1 MRDPDLVQRAERAAN
16 ALEQAWMR
24 WRVQHGLGSG
34 PQPPVSS
41 YVGYSLEEPW
51 GQARV
56 VLGVAA
62 EEAERFAA
70 VLEGHDCEGPIR
82 EGASAW
88 PEPSR
93 PTQVGTAA
101 PAWTALNGS
110 LAIPAQP
117 SASRQPDRAPS
128 VPAPYVPAQSGTG
141 QSGTGQSGNGQARN
155 GQARNGQSGDAPT
168 ADAAAAGAQPDADP
182 AGAGPEGAGL
192 AEAAGSLEPAALAE
206 PARLPE
212 PAGLPEPT
220 GSSYPAPEF
229 TVAADDLAAVQ
240 PSLPAVLGRAAAVAD
255 MPAELPP
262 VAAAHLQE
270 LAALPP
276 IPPAMSQAF
285 APPAPAA
292 DHAPNGSPA
301 EPPAA
306 SQPGVVTVQPGSAS
320 PHDAPSELSQPGV
333 PERQQDQTDRQQD
346 RADQPQ
352 EHGDGAAASSHR
364 SPDPATQ
371 GRLRPASK
379 LNRQRRLT
387 ADHEAPSWQ
396 SAGSQGPQAA
406 TDTVV

>member
-70 VLEGHDCEGPIR
+70 VLEGHDCEGPIH
-82 EGASAW
+82 EEVSAW
-88 PEPSR
+88 PEQSR
-93 PTQVGTAA
+93 PNPVGTMA

-117 SASRQPDRAPS
+117 DRAPS
-128 VPAPYVPAQSGTG
+128 VPAPYVPAQSAH
-141 QSGTGQSGNGQARN
+141 GQSGNGQAGNGQAGN
-155 GQARNGQSGDAPT
+155 GQAREALT
-168 ADAAAAGAQPDADP
+168 ADAPAAAAQPDADA
-182 AGAGPEGAGL
+182 AGAAHVGAGL
-192 AEAAGSLEPAALAE
+192 GEAAGSLEPAGLAE
-206 PARLPE
+206 PP
-212 PAGLPEPT
+212 GLPELT
-220 GSSYPAPEF
+220 GSPYPAPEF

-262 VAAAHLQE
+262 VTAAHLQE

-285 APPAPAA
+285 APPPGPAA
-292 DHAPNGSPA
+292 DRAPIGSPA

-306 SQPGVVTVQPGSAS
+306 SQPGVVTVGPGSAS
-320 PHDAPSELSQPGV
+320 PHEASSELTQPV
-333 PERQQDQTDRQQD
+333 PERQQDQTGRQQD
-346 RADQPQ
+346 RADQLQ

-364 SPDPATQ
+364 STDPGNQ

-379 LNRQRRLT
+379 LNRQRKLA
-387 ADHEAPSWQ
+387 ADHEAQSWQ
-396 SAGSQGPQAA
+396 SAASQGPQAA